1 MNIGDR
7 LDSTFSIFSF
17 VFFFFFFQGVSGK
30 QISLFI
36 YCLRAIHGTIATL
49 LRKKNIKNESHST
62 IHTFKNYFAT
72 VFFNFQ
78 QNKLYPNGSLVA
90 SIFLI
95 QLLNL
100 PKVPNNFLH
109 MFLASL
115 IIHLKVQWHK
125 FNLCHFPKYF
135 HCW

>member
-1 MNIGDR
+1 MTVWIAR
-7 LDSTFSIFSF
+7 LAFS
-17 VFFFFFFQGVSGK
+17 VLRFFFFFFFPGVSGR
-30 QISLFI
+30 QILLFM
-36 YCLRAIHGTIATL
+36 YCLRAIHETIATL
-49 LRKKNIKNESHST
+49 LRKKNIKNGSHST
-62 IHTFKNYFAT
+62 IHIFKNYFAT
-72 VFFNFQ
+72 VFFSFQ
-78 QNKLYPNGSLVA
+78 QNKLYPNRS
-90 SIFLI
+90 F